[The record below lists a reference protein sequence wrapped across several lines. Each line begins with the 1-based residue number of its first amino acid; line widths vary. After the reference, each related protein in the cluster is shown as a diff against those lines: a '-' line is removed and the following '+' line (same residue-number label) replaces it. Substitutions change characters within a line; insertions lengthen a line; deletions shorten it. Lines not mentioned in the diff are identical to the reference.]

1 MVMGGLF
8 QLLTVFI
15 LRKNLSP
22 NLELTNS
29 VRLTDM
35 QVLGICPSLSNPSAM
50 MLYRYMPGFYRS
62 AGQWSSCSY
71 AYIASALSMGLPS
84 KPHRPEFPE

>member
-1 MVMGGLF
+1 M
-8 QLLTVFI
+8 LTVFI

-35 QVLGICPSLSNPSAM
+35 QVLGICPCPSNPSAM
-50 MLYRYMPGFYRS
+50 RLYRYMPDFYRS
-62 AGQWSSCSY
+62 AGEWSSCSY
-71 AYIASALSMGLPS
+71 AYIASALSMLYPSPTGLN
-84 KPHRPEFPE
+84 FLNNLCLA